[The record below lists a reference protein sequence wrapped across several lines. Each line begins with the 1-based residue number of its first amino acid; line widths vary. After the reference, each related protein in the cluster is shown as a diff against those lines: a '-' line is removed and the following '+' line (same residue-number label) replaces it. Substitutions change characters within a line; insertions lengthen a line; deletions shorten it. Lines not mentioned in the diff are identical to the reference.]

1 MTEFS
6 KDKLIDVISSLS
18 VLELSELVKAL
29 EKKFGIVANQQ
40 MPINSSVST
49 DSNDMQNKTVNKD
62 KTEFDVILTNIGT
75 SKINV
80 IKIVREI
87 TSLGLKESKDLVES
101 APKLLKEKI
110 SKSDAEE
117 IKKKLSD
124 VGATVELR

>member
-1 MTEFS
+1 MAEFS

-29 EKKFGIVANQQ
+29 EDKFGVVTTNQ
-40 MPINSSVST
+40 IATNSSGATDNNMKEST
-49 DSNDMQNKTVNKD
+49 TVQEQ
-62 KTEFDVILTNIGT
+62 TEFDVILTSIGS

-101 APKLLKEKI
+101 VPKVLKEKI

-124 VGATVELR
+124 VGATVELK

>member
-29 EKKFGIVANQQ
+29 EKKFGIVASQQ
-40 MPINSSVST
+40 MPVNSSVST
-49 DSNDMQNKTVNKD
+49 GSNDMQDKTANKE